1 MRFLRGVRS
10 GVGLGLQVV
19 GDLLELADGV
29 GNLLGVGKDVSDV
42 VGDLLDDGNDV
53 MLEDIG
59 VGVRLSLSLVN
70 WFDWLSSLPSL
81 RR

>member
-1 MRFLRGVRS
+1 LRFLRGVRS

>member
-1 MRFLRGVRS
+1 LRFLRGVRS

-19 GDLLELADGV
+19 GNLLELADGV
-29 GNLLGVGKDVSDV
+29 SNLLGVGKDVSDI

-81 RR
+81 RH